1 MNRTLANTTLDRGD
15 LNLSDVSVYMMPGR
29 ALQAQ
34 AMRVMLHTVW
44 RLARSW
50 CVSRSRPLD
59 EPYCAA

>member
-1 MNRTLANTTLDRGD
+1 MDRTLANTTLDRGD

-34 AMRVMLHTVW
+34 AMRAMLRTAW
-44 RLARSW
+44 RLVRSW
-50 CVSRSRPLD
+50 WASRSRPLD